1 MSFSNPTLENP
12 CKKFIDFKSDDK
24 QFVYWDKEKG
34 EKGEQVVIPAPIYF
48 IVLDELTTITG
59 YYKEGDCGIYSNEVH
74 RTTEEILKVRTFK
87 KGGPIITGLYD
98 AIKAS
103 IKEIGG
109 KYTRSI
115 YAMLINPDGTTELVN
130 FRFKGAAFSAWL
142 DAEKHIN
149 TSSRVVCITGDFTE
163 GKNGKT
169 VYNIPVF
176 KAFAMKD
183 EYRKAAIEM
192 DGLLQSYLKD
202 YKSRQ
207 AEKETAREESTEAP
221 VSQPISQMPMSA
233 APKRDGKF
241 DAVPSDVRE
250 LELAS
255 DLPFDIEPREPKF

>member
-1 MSFSNPTLENP
+1 MSFSNPTIENP

-34 EKGEQVVIPAPIYF
+34 EKGEQVIIPAPIYF

-98 AIKAS
+98 AIKDS
-103 IKEIGG
+103 IKAIGG
-109 KYTRSI
+109 KYTKSI
-115 YAMLINPDGTTELVN
+115 YALMINSDGTTELVN
-130 FRFKGAAFSAWL
+130 FKFRGAAFSAWI
-142 DAEKHIN
+142 EKHVN
-149 TSSRVVCITGDFTE
+149 TSSQVVCIANEFVE

-176 KAFAMKD
+176 KAFTMKD

-192 DGLLQSYLKD
+192 DRQLQEYLKD
-202 YKSRQ
+202 YKSKQ
-207 AEKETAREESTEAP
+207 AEKETAKEEP
-221 VSQPISQMPMSA
+221 VQAPISQMPMA
-233 APKRDGKF
+233 DKNGKYA
-241 DAVPSDVRE
+241 AVPSDVRE
-250 LELAS
+250 LENDS
-255 DLPFDIEPREPKF
+255 DLPF